1 MTTVPATTRVAAV
14 PVLLAGLGAQLA
26 DDAVHLVFPMADFVM
41 SPLSGVLAI
50 LLTAVGARV
59 LTQGRTGS
67 VVARTGL
74 AVGLTSAAIGLI
86 VGGLGIIAILLG
98 VVTVVVG
105 VGAAVAGRGITARS

>member
-1 MTTVPATTRVAAV
+1 MTTAPATTRVAAV

-26 DDAVHLVFPMADFVM
+26 DDAVRFVVPPSEFLVN
-41 SPLSGVLAI
+41 PLSGVLAI
-50 LLTAVGARV
+50 LLTAVAARV
-59 LTQGRTGS
+59 LTQGKSGA

-74 AVGLTSAAIGLI
+74 AVGLTSAAIGLV

-105 VGAAVAGRGITARS
+105 VGAAVAGRGLTARD